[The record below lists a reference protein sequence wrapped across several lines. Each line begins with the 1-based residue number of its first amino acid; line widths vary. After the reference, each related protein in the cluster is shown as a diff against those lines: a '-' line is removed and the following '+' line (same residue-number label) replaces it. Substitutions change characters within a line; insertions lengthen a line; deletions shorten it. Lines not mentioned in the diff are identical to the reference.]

1 MYIPINRESSLPIT
15 KQINNRLKAMILNGD
30 LRENEKL
37 LASRKLAENLNV
49 SRTTVL
55 DAYEMLASEGY
66 TRSIKGSGV
75 FVNSYTDLSK
85 DAYEFFAD
93 TNSEIKS
100 INTKLE
106 FINFIPYSPALEHF
120 PLTKWLKCYRDA
132 AKNINKFDLGF
143 GDPFGYEELR
153 ITLSK
158 YLYRD
163 KGIRCS
169 KDQMIITSDITHGIF
184 LLNLLFRNIPGK
196 VLIENPINK
205 VIENVLD
212 MNDVKFIRHAVDDEG
227 LNAKE
232 LPKDEKISFIYI
244 TPTHK
249 YSAGKQ
255 MSLERRIEL
264 IEYAKENNCYIIE
277 DGYDSEYRYHD
288 DPVPS
293 FYELSPNRVIY
304 LGSFGNILTP
314 SLQFAYMILP
324 IQLTK
329 SMYDIKKLIDT
340 RHPTLDQIAM
350 EKFIASG
357 YLDLHLN
364 KMKKLYLKRQKFLV
378 DSLNEYFGDMVSISG
393 CEIGLHIIAT
403 FKDTTFD
410 ATLIKQIKSYGVH
423 VEPVSNH
430 SSTPDRH
437 ISKLILGFANLNKD
451 EITRG
456 VNVLYKAITQHD

>member
-15 KQINNRLKAMILNGD
+15 KQISNRLKTMILNGD

-75 FVNSYTDLSK
+75 FVNSYTDLNK
-85 DAYEFFAD
+85 DSYNFSDDTD
-93 TNSEIKS
+93 TNSEVKS

-132 AKNINKFDLGF
+132 AKDINKFDLGF

-158 YLYRD
+158 HLYRG

-205 VIENVLD
+205 VIGNVLD
-212 MNDVKFIRHAVDDEG
+212 VNNVKLIRQAVDDEG

-232 LPKDEKISFIYI
+232 LPKGEKISCIYI

-264 IEYAKENNCYIIE
+264 IEYANENNCYIIE
-277 DGYDSEYRYHD
+277 NGYDSEYRYHD
-288 DPVPS
+288 EPLPS

-324 IQLTK
+324 NQLTK

-350 EKFIASG
+350 ENFMSNG
-357 YLDLHLN
+357 YLDLHLS
-364 KMKKLYLKRQKFLV
+364 KMKKLYLKRQTFLV
-378 DSLNEYFGDMVSISG
+378 SSLKKHFGDMVSISG
-393 CEIGLHIIAT
+393 GEIGLHIIAA
-403 FKDTTFD
+403 FKDTRFD
-410 ATLIKQIKSYGVH
+410 DELIKKIKSYGVH

-437 ISKLILGFANLNKD
+437 ISKLILGFANLD
-451 EITRG
+451 EDELNRG
-456 VNVLYKAITQHD
+456 VQILYRAITE